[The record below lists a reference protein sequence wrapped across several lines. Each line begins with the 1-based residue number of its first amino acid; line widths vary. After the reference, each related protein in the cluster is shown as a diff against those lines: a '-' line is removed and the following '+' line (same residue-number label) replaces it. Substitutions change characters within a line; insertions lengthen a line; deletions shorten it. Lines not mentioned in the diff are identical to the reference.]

1 VRERWGW
8 EMDVREMDVREMDA
22 SFGGE
27 AREKEAEDIV

>member
-1 VRERWGW
+1 
-8 EMDVREMDVREMDA
+8 MDVREMDVREMDA